1 MLILLAAKAKRDDRM
16 KTILRAFSGESAI
29 RILFLSVFMIP
40 LAVFWIIPLFSALA
54 ISFTDW
60 DYISPTMNFVGIE
73 NYTWI
78 LSDPDFINALTNT
91 FLFGFGTIL
100 ATLALGLCFALV
112 FQQSIW
118 GGKAHQF
125 IIFSPWITPTVAVA
139 LVWSWIYN
147 PDSGFANFVLSKI
160 GMQPLQWLHS
170 GKTAML
176 GIVIFTVWK
185 TVGYTMLFYLGALER
200 VPVSPYEA
208 ASLDGA
214 NGFQRFIRITLPM
227 VSPTTYFLFI
237 INLIS
242 SIQVYDQIQIMT
254 QGGPGGSTTTLLY
267 LYYKKAFQ
275 NFQMGEAN
283 AVAIVILMIILV
295 LSVTSSMVSKRFV
308 HYD

>member
-1 MLILLAAKAKRDDRM
+1 MKA
-16 KTILRAFSGESAI
+16 ILRNFSGENAI
-29 RILFLSVFMIP
+29 RVLFLSIFMIP
-40 LAVFWIIPLFSALA
+40 LAVFWIIPLFSALT

-60 DYISPTMNFVGIE
+60 DYISPTMNFVGID
-73 NYTWI
+73 NYSWI
-78 LSDPDFINALTNT
+78 LSDPDFIDALINT
-91 FLFGFGTIL
+91 FVFGLGTIVT
-100 ATLALGLCFALV
+100 TLFFGLLFALI
-112 FQQSIW
+112 FQKSFW

-147 PDSGFANFVLSKI
+147 PDNGFANFLLSRI
-160 GMQPLQWLHS
+160 GLQPMQWLQS

-176 GIVIFTVWK
+176 GIIIFTVWK
-185 TVGYTMLFYLGALER
+185 TVGYTMLFYLGALEK

-208 ASLDGA
+208 AAMDGT
-214 NGFQRFIRITLPM
+214 NWFQRFLKITLPM
-227 VSPTTYFLFI
+227 ISPTTYFLFI

-267 LYYKKAFQ
+267 LYYEKAFQ

-283 AVAIVILMIILV
+283 AVAIVILAIILV
-295 LSVTSSMVSKRFV
+295 LSVLSSTMSKRFV

>member
-1 MLILLAAKAKRDDRM
+1 M
-16 KTILRAFSGESAI
+16 KIILRAFGGENGL

-60 DYISPTMNFVGIE
+60 DYISPTMNFVGID
-73 NYTWI
+73 NYSWI
-78 LSDPDFINALTNT
+78 LSDPDFIDALVNT
-91 FLFGFGTIL
+91 FVFGLGTIVT
-100 ATLALGLCFALV
+100 TLILGLFFALI
-112 FQQSIW
+112 FQERFW

-139 LVWSWIYN
+139 LVWSWIYD
-147 PDSGFANFVLSKI
+147 PDSGFANFLLSKI
-160 GMQPLQWLHS
+160 GLQPLQWLHS

-176 GIVIFTVWK
+176 GIIVFTVWK

-200 VPVSPYEA
+200 VPASPYEA
-208 ASLDGA
+208 AALDGA
-214 NGFQRFIRITLPM
+214 NWFQRFLRITLPM
-227 VSPTTYFLFI
+227 ISPTTYFLFI

-267 LYYKKAFQ
+267 LYYQKAFQ

-283 AVAIVILMIILV
+283 AVAIMILVIILM
-295 LSVTSSMVSKRFV
+295 LSTLSSTLSKRFV